1 MMTAQKKASVSLYES
16 VVQVTADYLGPAAGR
31 FIDRQIENHLNKPP
45 SSLQKKDLEIL
56 IDWARVAI
64 ALLTEDRT
72 IVDEYGQRLSKLG
85 TKGTS

>member
-1 MMTAQKKASVSLYES
+1 MAMKKKASLYDS

-45 SSLQKKDLEIL
+45 SSLRKKDLEIL
-56 IDWARVAI
+56 VDWAKVAI
-64 ALLTEDRT
+64 ALLTEDSAV
-72 IVDEYGQRLSKLG
+72 VDEYGKRLSKLG